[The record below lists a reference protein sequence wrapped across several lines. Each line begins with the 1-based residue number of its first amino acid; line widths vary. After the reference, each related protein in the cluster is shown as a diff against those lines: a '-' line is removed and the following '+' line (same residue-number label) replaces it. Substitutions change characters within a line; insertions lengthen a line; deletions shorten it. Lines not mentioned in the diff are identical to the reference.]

1 MPMPPRPFALAATA
15 ALMLGFATAALA
27 AERET
32 IRIVGS
38 STMYP
43 FLAEVAETFGRGT
56 PFRAPVIEATGTVGG
71 FKIFCSDVGLNS
83 PDIVAASRRITPIEE
98 EHCLSDSVS
107 DVAEFKVGYDGIV
120 LARSL
125 AAPAFPVSR
134 ATLWRALARSVR
146 VKGETV
152 ANPYRAWS
160 EISPNLPALPIR
172 IYGPPLTSG
181 TRDVFVHLVM
191 TPGCADLPAS
201 ATDATVREV
210 CGRIRE
216 DGAFIDAGEDDEMI
230 VKRLL
235 DDPQALGIVGYGAL
249 KRHVHRL
256 QGLPV
261 EGVAPSDEA
270 LEDGNYPLSR
280 PLYLYVKTAHV
291 GRIPGLLPFVEAFLS
306 DAMIGAEGRLL
317 RSGLIPMRDD
327 ERAFVQSSF
336 RAFRDRTK

>member
-1 MPMPPRPFALAATA
+1 MPPRLLALAA
-15 ALMLGFATAALA
+15 FATLLFAPFPAAFA

-32 IRIVGS
+32 VRIVGS

-56 PFRAPVIEATGTVGG
+56 PFRGPVIEATGTVGG

-83 PDIVAASRRITPIEE
+83 PDIIAASRRITPIEE
-98 EHCLSDSVS
+98 EHCLSNSVA

-125 AAPAFPVSR
+125 AAPAFPVTR
-134 ATLWRALARSVR
+134 ATLWRALART
-146 VKGETV
+146 VKAKGKSV
-152 ANPYRAWS
+152 ANPYRQWS
-160 EISPNLPALPIR
+160 DISPSLPGMPIR

-191 TPGCADLPAS
+191 NAGCADLPVSAS
-201 ATDATVREV
+201 DAKVREV
-210 CGRIRE
+210 CGHIRE
-216 DGAFIDAGEDDEMI
+216 DGVFIDAGEDDEMI

-249 KRHVHRL
+249 KRHAHRL
-256 QGLPV
+256 RGLPV

-306 DAMIGAEGRLL
+306 DGMIGDEGRLF
-317 RSGLIPMRDD
+317 RSGLIPMRAD

-336 RAFRDRTK
+336 RALKARMTPK

>member
-1 MPMPPRPFALAATA
+1 MPPRLFALCAFA
-15 ALMLGFATAALA
+15 ALTFGLAPAAPA

-32 IRIVGS
+32 VRIVGS
-38 STMYP
+38 STMYA

-71 FKIFCSDVGLNS
+71 IKIFCSDVGLNS

-98 EHCLSDSVS
+98 EHCLANSVA

-120 LARSL
+120 VARSL
-125 AAPAFPVSR
+125 SAPSFPVSR
-134 ATLWRALARSVR
+134 ATLWRALARTVR
-146 VKGETV
+146 TKSESV

-160 EISPNLPALPIR
+160 DISPSLPETPIR

-191 TPGCADLPAS
+191 NPGCADLPVSAS
-201 ATDATVREV
+201 DATVRKV
-210 CGRIRE
+210 CGHIRE
-216 DGAFIDAGEDDEMI
+216 DGAFIDAGEDDEMVI
-230 VKRLL
+230 KRLL
-235 DDPQALGIVGYGAL
+235 DDPQALGVMGYGAL
-249 KRHVHRL
+249 KRHAYQLR
-256 QGLPV
+256 GLPV
-261 EGVAPSDEA
+261 EGVAPSDDA
-270 LEDGNYPLSR
+270 LEDGTYPLSR

-306 DAMIGAEGRLL
+306 DAMIGGEGRLFK
-317 RSGLIPMRDD
+317 SGLIPMRDN

-336 RAFRDRTK
+336 AEFKARTQR